1 MASSRKGKPSGT
13 LPGRPRSVRHLS
25 QANLS
30 KRGLSSAS
38 FTRQFPGGSWPK
50 YLIGPQEGTLASVE
64 RDALM
69 SVLHRHT
76 GIDRCLFHC
85 WWLAT
90 SEWKDD
96 LLFEGVLD
104 DARRFP
110 DDVQDVHYTPT
121 YWFPENRSWLVCTD
135 YDLTFTLVGGPEL
148 LVHELLDHHTLECV
162 SVQPET
168 RVDLR
173 GSHI

>member
-1 MASSRKGKPSGT
+1 MAK
-13 LPGRPRSVRHLS
+13 
-25 QANLS
+25 AE
-30 KRGLSSAS
+30 LSSAS

-148 LVHELLDHHTLECV
+148 LVRELLDHHTLECV

-168 RVDLR
+168 CVDLR